1 MRIKTKI
8 VKFTVPDS
16 PEKYLSLKVNTKVV
30 KNGEFQEDSELME
43 DLYKIIPLT
52 VETLFDEV
60 SKVINCQFDSVNDL
74 RTAENILELVLS
86 PHTKQD
92 LNPTTAAGMPVKNKK
107 ASAAKAAQS

>member
-43 DLYKIIPLT
+43 DLYKIIPST

-74 RTAENILELVLS
+74 RTAEKILELVLS

-92 LNPTTAAGMPVKNKK
+92 LNNSAAVATPAKNKGQRTSTK
-107 ASAAKAAQS
+107 AQS